1 MEEGVSL
8 YFIDSLVPFFCVS
21 VLFLRSAVCK
31 EDKLYIYPPVCM
43 EVKLDIYPAV
53 SSLILHGIRTA
64 RCQLPPSTLAAFVLR
79 SGRCRNAAEPSSRY
93 PCSWHDYVSGKL
105 LAAATRVFKRGFY
118 PCDSSHTARLSS

>member
-1 MEEGVSL
+1 MNGGCFSL
-8 YFIDSLVPFFCVS
+8 FNRFSCSFFCVS

-79 SGRCRNAAEPSSRY
+79 SGRCRNAAEPSFRY

-105 LAAATRVFKRGFY
+105 LAAATRVFKRGV
-118 PCDSSHTARLSS
+118 LSL